1 MSNNDQQEPQTDES
15 GAVEGEVLSAA
26 EDEAVQGDA
35 PVEDVAVLLE
45 DARSKADEHW
55 NETLKLRAEMDNL
68 RKRTARELENAHKYA
83 LEKFSNELL
92 SVVDSL
98 EMGVA
103 AAANEGATVETLREG
118 SEMTLKQLLSAMEK
132 HGIAEINPEG
142 ERFDPENH
150 QAMTMQETDEVEPNM
165 VVAVFQ
171 KGYTLNDRLIRP
183 ARVVVSKAAAE

>member
-1 MSNNDQQEPQTDES
+1 MSNNNQQEPQTDES

-45 DARSKADEHW
+45 DARAKADEHW

-142 ERFDPENH
+142 ERFDPDNH

>member
-1 MSNNDQQEPQTDES
+1 MSNNNQQEPQTDES

-45 DARSKADEHW
+45 DARAKADEHW